1 MSDSLLKMSSL
12 LGSQNPSK
20 DVSNILSSIVTFS
33 DILKKASETKILEFI
48 KVIGKHKSSANE
60 IKELKNGYFAS
71 FGTDNRLVI
80 YDKYFNLKLQGED
93 VGDWIYH
100 ILEITSQE
108 KIERDI
114 QIIVCTNKCLYLN
127 SISLEKNTSRI
138 QRYDCGGVI
147 CLELKKNNYVIC
159 SDEGVDHFSDLFS
172 KIIQSK
178 KNRLFEKPF
187 RGGFVLNQNLVAF
200 TSNDILTNGEDCIKF
215 YNPNSKKVTKEIAKE
230 YSFIVSA
237 NGLSL
242 LESQNK
248 ELNKIFLAAC
258 KKYYDYQKNGI
269 LIVISSFDEID
280 SINEK
285 FMPTDNYEP
294 YCFCQLSLIKN
305 INIKED
311 KILDNHEK
319 DNVETIKT
327 NYFLVGGFDCNSRRG
342 LIKLYKANFNE
353 TYEKT
358 DIEFIQDIEIENI
371 TKNNENKD
379 KKDEEQK
386 KTSEEKSE
394 NSSGIKL
401 DHHREDKQAEKLNE
415 YKKKIF
421 KESNIFK
428 GFAGPI
434 SSIIQS
440 SLTGNI
446 LVTCYDGYVY
456 LLTPPNLDYYLRKDK
471 EENEN
476 PN

>member
-1 MSDSLLKMSSL
+1 MIDSSNKLNSL
-12 LGSQNPSK
+12 NSINAKKSRKNIIDKFL
-20 DVSNILSSIVTFS
+20 ILSSLVSSS
-33 DILKKASETKILEFI
+33 DLLEKTNELQILDFVKI
-48 KVIGKHKSSANE
+48 IGNHKGTADE

-71 FGTDNRLVI
+71 FGTDNRLVL
-80 YDKYFNLKLQGED
+80 YDTNFNLKVEGED

-114 QIIVCTNKCLYLN
+114 QIIVCTNQNLYLN

-159 SDEGVDHFSDLFS
+159 NDEGVDHFSDLFS

-178 KNRLFEKPF
+178 KNRLFDKAF
-187 RGGFVLNQNLVAF
+187 RGGFVLSQNLVAF
-200 TSNDILTNGEDCIKF
+200 TSNDILNNGEDCIKF
-215 YNPNSKKVTKEIAKE
+215 YNPNSKKITKEIVNE
-230 YSFIVSA
+230 YSFIVST
-237 NGLSL
+237 NGLAL
-242 LESQNK
+242 LGSDNK
-248 ELNKIFLAAC
+248 ELNKILLAAC

-269 LIVISSFDEID
+269 LILISSFEESN
-280 SINEK
+280 SINDN
-285 FMPTDNYEP
+285 FLPTDNYEP

-305 INIKED
+305 KNN
-311 KILDNHEK
+311 KILDNDVKAH
-319 DNVETIKT
+319 VETIKT
-327 NYFLVGGFDCNSRRG
+327 NYFLVGGFDGNTRRG
-342 LIKLYKANFNE
+342 LIKLYKANFDK

-358 DIEFIQDIEIENI
+358 DIEFIQDIVIENV
-371 TKNNENKD
+371 TKINENKDNYKND
-379 KKDEEQK
+379 KKDEEQNK
-386 KTSEEKSE
+386 INEEKSA
-394 NSSGIKL
+394 NSSSK
-401 DHHREDKQAEKLNE
+401 RRAEKLNE

-421 KESNIFK
+421 KERNTFT

-446 LVTCYDGYVY
+446 LVTCYDGNVY

-471 EENEN
+471 EEKEN
-476 PN
+476 HN